1 MSRSWASWILTDNAD
16 FITGSGH
23 LTTLL
28 TTLCAFIGDG
38 RHILPEGQHIVRLL
52 FGNRGDRCQMDQC
65 AVRICNQDTVL
76 HWYYQWLLLFLRP
89 RKNTFYHH
97 IDNRNKRRG
106 SAATLPAVACVPLP
120 LSRKRQVSTR
130 IYINVL
136 IFDNFVRIYTKQSA
150 KQRRGVFANDFKEG
164 PIIL

>member
-52 FGNRGDRCQMDQC
+52 FGNRGDRCQMYIQTATRSLLGYVLSSGADLQTFRDYWKQPQ
-65 AVRICNQDTVL
+65 AVRI
-76 HWYYQWLLLFLRP
+76 Y
-89 RKNTFYHH
+89 
-97 IDNRNKRRG
+97 RRSG
-106 SAATLPAVACVPLP
+106 IL
-120 LSRKRQVSTR
+120 TR
-130 IYINVL
+130 
-136 IFDNFVRIYTKQSA
+136 
-150 KQRRGVFANDFKEG
+150 
-164 PIIL
+164 